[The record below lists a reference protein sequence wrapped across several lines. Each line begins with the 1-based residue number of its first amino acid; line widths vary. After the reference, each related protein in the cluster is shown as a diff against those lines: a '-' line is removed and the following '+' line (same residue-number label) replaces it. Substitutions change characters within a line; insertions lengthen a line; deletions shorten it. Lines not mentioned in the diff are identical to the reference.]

1 MSRNVLGML
10 SGSKILSLLNRSSDV
25 VLAFFVITII
35 MMIIIQVPPGF
46 IDVLIGINV
55 SISICLLMIALY
67 IQKAV
72 HFSIFPSIL
81 LITTLF
87 RLGIEI
93 AATRQILLHADAG
106 HIIRAFGQFV
116 VGGNFVVGGVVFLII
131 TIVQFI
137 VVTKGAERVAEVA
150 ARFTLDAMPGKQMS
164 IDADLRSGVIDSN
177 QARELRLALQKES
190 QLYGAMDGAMKF
202 VKGDVIAGIVIAV
215 INIIGGLIIGMTM
228 HNMSAMDSAKVYSLL
243 SIGEGL
249 VTQIP
254 SLMVSLTAGIITTRV
269 SSEKKGQ
276 NLGHDISTQIFSHS
290 KALFIA
296 STITFAMGFLPGFP
310 KIVFFIIT
318 LTLVSIGAT
327 NWYKERKKTART
339 AAGTMGPSTVETDVE
354 GHAVVR
360 GGLDSYAL
368 TLPVILE
375 TGKNLSTVIRKE
387 KGGTTFVEDMIPK
400 MRHALYQDLGV
411 RFPGVHVR
419 TDSTHL
425 EPNEYAIFLNEVPL
439 ARGKILESSVLTNE
453 IEETLRRYNLPFTS
467 SKNIIG
473 QASLWV
479 ETKYIE
485 VLKKAGIKY
494 WEPLDVM
501 ILHLSQFY
509 KQYASEFIGI
519 QEVRAILEFVEK
531 SFPDLI
537 KEVTRLVPL
546 QKLTEILKRLVQEQI
561 SIKDLRTIL
570 ESLSEWAQSEKDTVL
585 LTEYVR
591 SSLKR
596 YISYKYS
603 LGQSVL
609 SVYLLDPEI
618 EDMVRGAIKQTSA
631 GSYLA
636 LDPDSVQLI
645 LHALRSVI
653 VPTPPGGQPPVLLT
667 AKKRRAVHDVKSYS
681 AIRTKVSLCHSHHAL
696 VRVHG
701 IECRSRIHTSQEPG
715 RSMTGSGSQFQEL
728 SGRLRGC
735 QSGQECPDLGLRD
748 HIKRDRLRVSYDA
761 ANGRGLPT
769 NLSVVH
775 GLLDLSG

>member
-1 MSRNVLGML
+1 MKGGLFGALG
-10 SGSKILSLLNRSSDV
+10 SSKILSFFNRSSDV
-25 VLAFFVITII
+25 ILAFFVIVII
-35 MMIIIQVPPGF
+35 MMIIIPVPPPV
-46 IDVLIGINV
+46 IDGLIAFNMSL
-55 SISICLLMIALY
+55 SISLLMVALY

-72 HFSIFPSIL
+72 HLSIFPSLL

-93 AATRQILLHADAG
+93 AATRQILLHANAG
-106 HIIRAFGQFV
+106 EIILAFGNFV
-116 VGGNFVVGGVVFLII
+116 VGGNFIVGGVIFLII

-164 IDADLRSGVIDSN
+164 IDADMRSGVIDAN

-190 QLYGAMDGAMKF
+190 QLYGAMDGALKF

-215 INIIGGLIIGMTM
+215 INIVGGLIIGMVI
-228 HNMSAMDSAKVYSLL
+228 HNMTAMQSAQIYTLL

-254 SLMVSLTAGIITTRV
+254 SLMISLTAGIVTTRV
-269 SSEKKGQ
+269 SSEKKGA
-276 NLGHDISTQIFSHS
+276 NLGKDITSQIFSHS
-290 KALFIA
+290 KGLILAGIV
-296 STITFAMGFLPGFP
+296 TFGMAWLKGFP
-310 KIVFFIIT
+310 TVIF
-318 LTLVSIGAT
+318 LVVCACLLSIGIT
-327 NWYKERKKTART
+327 NWYKEKKKAAKA
-339 AAGTMGPSTVETDVE
+339 AAGAMGPAQVETDVE
-354 GHAVVR
+354 GHTVVR
-360 GGLDSYAL
+360 GGIDDYAL

-375 TGKNLSTVIRKE
+375 AGKDLSSIIRKE
-387 KGGTTFVEDMIPK
+387 KGGTTFVEEMIPK
-400 MRHALYQDLGV
+400 MRHALYQDLGI

-419 TDSTHL
+419 TDSPTL
-425 EPNEYAIFLNEVPL
+425 EADEYAIYLNEVPL
-439 ARGKILESSVLTNE
+439 TRGKILQGSVLTNE
-453 IEETLRRYNLPFTS
+453 TEETLRRYNLPFTS
-467 SKNIIG
+467 SKNAID

-479 ETKYIE
+479 DSKYVE

-494 WEPLDVM
+494 WLPLDVM

-546 QKLTEILKRLVQEQI
+546 QKLTEIFKRLVQEQV
-561 SIKDLRTIL
+561 SVKDLRTIL
-570 ESLSEWAQSEKDTVL
+570 ESLSEWAQTEKDTVL

-603 LGQSVL
+603 LGQTVL

-645 LHALRSVI
+645 LHAMRGVI
-653 VPTPPGGQPPVLLT
+653 APTPPGGQPPVMLT
-667 AKKRRAVHDVKSYS
+667 AIDVRRF
-681 AIRTKVSLCHSHHAL
+681 
-696 VRVHG
+696 VRKL
-701 IECRSRIHTSQEPG
+701 IEGE
-715 RSMTGSGSQFQEL
+715 F
-728 SGRLRGC
+728 
-735 QSGQECPDLGLRD
+735 PDLPV
-748 HIKRDRLRVSYDA
+748 VSYQEIVPEIRIQPL
-761 ANGRGLPT
+761 GRIQ
-769 NLSVVH
+769 LS
-775 GLLDLSG
+775 